1 MTHDG
6 YISIAVLDETKEYT
20 AIESISIMKNSCVL
34 SGAWVLSPTET
45 IEKES
50 LLSNKLILNISKNK
64 EKNAST
70 GSNLNLTEFLKDAAS
85 EAQIAI
91 QEFNEFV
98 AEDPKKRRKL
108 VPPTFFE
115 WPESI
120 DLENLNYYESL
131 FRIKMDFENAQ
142 PEIRKV
148 LAVSKLVQH
157 LINAW
162 HLDEQ
167 ERSNRRYLDN
177 EQASFTLLPP
187 SWAQLAG

>member
-1 MTHDG
+1 VNEA
-6 YISIAVLDETKEYT
+6 YEI
-20 AIESISIMKNSCVL
+20 L
-34 SGAWVLSPTET
+34 S
-45 IEKES
+45 
-50 LLSNKLILNISKNK
+50 
-64 EKNAST
+64 
-70 GSNLNLTEFLKDAAS
+70 
-85 EAQIAI
+85 
-91 QEFNEFV
+91 
-98 AEDPKKRRKL
+98 DPKKRRKL